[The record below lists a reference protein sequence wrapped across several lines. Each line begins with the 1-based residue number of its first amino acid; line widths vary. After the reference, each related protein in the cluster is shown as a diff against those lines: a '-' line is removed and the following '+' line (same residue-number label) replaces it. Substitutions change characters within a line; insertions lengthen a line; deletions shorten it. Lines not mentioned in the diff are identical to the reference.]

1 MKSILAVSAMIL
13 LWGLVIVLAV
23 VLISPPKVQKPKET
37 INYDLKF
44 SELELKLKR
53 VELSVARNQAYLSTL
68 KSDREVLNKQIGL
81 IVAIQKEREQIHE
94 VISKHS
100 GTDNALL
107 WKVISK
113 RMELTETQLKDLELI
128 RLKYQNKFRETFAQI
143 ESK

>member
-23 VLISPPKVQKPKET
+23 LLSLPPKPQKPKEI

-53 VELSVARNQAYLSTL
+53 VELSVVRNQAYLSAL
-68 KSDREVLNKQIGL
+68 KSDREVLNKQVGL

-100 GTDNALL
+100 GTDNAIL

-143 ESK
+143 KSK

>member
-100 GTDNALL
+100 GTDNTLL